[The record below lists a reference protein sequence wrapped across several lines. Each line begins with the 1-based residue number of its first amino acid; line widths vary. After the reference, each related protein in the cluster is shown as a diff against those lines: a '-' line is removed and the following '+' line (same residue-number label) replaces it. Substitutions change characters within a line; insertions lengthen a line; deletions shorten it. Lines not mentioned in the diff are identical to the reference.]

1 MIVNTVI
8 AIITGYLLGSIP
20 SAYIAGRLKK
30 GVDIRKIGGGNM
42 GALNAIREIGWPAGS
57 LVLLTD
63 LTKGILAVL
72 TARWLGLQ
80 LLWVLVAGFM
90 AVVGHNWP
98 VFLKFRGGKG
108 GATVMGVLLALVP
121 LEFLSGFVI
130 TAIVVIITSN
140 PALGMGIG
148 VLFIPLF
155 IWWYNGSGLLIG
167 FSLLLGLFVA
177 ARFIISGLRKAPEGT
192 DIKKGLIFSRDY
204 HFWQVKK
211 DRQ

>member
-1 MIVNTVI
+1 MIVNTAS
-8 AIITGYLLGSIP
+8 AIIVGYLLGSIP

-30 GVDIRKIGGGNM
+30 RLDIRDVGGGNM
-42 GALNAIREIGWPAGS
+42 GALNVIREVGWSAGS
-57 LVLLTD
+57 LVLFAD
-63 LTKGILAVL
+63 LSKGILAVVI
-72 TARWLGLQ
+72 ARWLNLS
-80 LLWVLVAGFM
+80 LPWVLVAGFA
-90 AVVGHNWP
+90 AVAGHNWP

-108 GATVMGVLLALVP
+108 GAIIMGVLLALVP

-130 TAIVVIITSN
+130 TAIIVIITSN

-148 VLFIPLF
+148 LAFIPLF

-167 FSLLLGLFVA
+167 YSLFLALFVA
-177 ARFIISGLRKAPEGT
+177 ARFIISGLKKFPEST
-192 DIKKGLIFSRDY
+192 DSKKGLIFSRDY

>member
-1 MIVNTVI
+1 MDVI
-8 AIITGYLLGSIP
+8 TGIITGYLLGSIP

-30 GVDIRKIGGGNM
+30 GVDIRQVGGGNM
-42 GALNAIREIGWPAGS
+42 GALNAIRELGWTVGS
-57 LVLLTD
+57 MVLFVD
-63 LTKGILAVL
+63 LGKGILAIL
-72 TARWLGLQ
+72 IARWMDLSLPWI
-80 LLWVLVAGFM
+80 LAAGFA

-130 TAIVVIITSN
+130 TAIIVIITSN

-148 VLFIPLF
+148 VLFVPLF

-211 DRQ
+211 DR

>member
-8 AIITGYLLGSIP
+8 AIIVGYLLGSIP

-30 GVDIRKIGGGNM
+30 RVDIREVGGGNM
-42 GALNAIREIGWPAGS
+42 GALNVIRELGWSAGFIVLFADIG
-57 LVLLTD
+57 
-63 LTKGILAVL
+63 KGMLAVL
-72 TARWLGLQ
+72 IAKWMDLPLPWILT
-80 LLWVLVAGFM
+80 AGFA
-90 AVVGHNWP
+90 AVAGHNWP
-98 VFLKFRGGKG
+98 VFLKFKGGKG

-148 VLFIPLF
+148 VAFVPLF

-167 FSLLLGLFVA
+167 YSVFLALFVA
-177 ARFIISGLRKAPEGT
+177 ARFIISGLKKSPEGT
-192 DIKKGLIFSRDY
+192 GIKKGLIFSRDY

-211 DRQ
+211 NQP

>member
-1 MIVNTVI
+1 MDVI
-8 AIITGYLLGSIP
+8 TGIITGYLLGSIP

-30 GVDIRKIGGGNM
+30 GVDIRQVGGGNM
-42 GALNAIREIGWPAGS
+42 GALNAIRELGWTVGS
-57 LVLLTD
+57 MVLFVD
-63 LTKGILAVL
+63 LGKGILAIL
-72 TARWLGLQ
+72 IARWMDLSLPWI
-80 LLWVLVAGFM
+80 LAAGFA

-121 LEFLSGFVI
+121 LELLSGFVI
-130 TAIVVIITSN
+130 TAIIVIITSN

-148 VLFIPLF
+148 VLFVPLF

-167 FSLLLGLFVA
+167 YAVFLALFVT
-177 ARFIISGLRKAPEGT
+177 ARFIISGLRKAPEDT

-211 DRQ
+211 DR

>member
-72 TARWLGLQ
+72 IA
-80 LLWVLVAGFM
+80 F
-90 AVVGHNWP
+90 H
-98 VFLKFRGGKG
+98 
-108 GATVMGVLLALVP
+108 
-121 LEFLSGFVI
+121 
-130 TAIVVIITSN
+130 
-140 PALGMGIG
+140 
-148 VLFIPLF
+148 
-155 IWWYNGSGLLIG
+155 
-167 FSLLLGLFVA
+167 
-177 ARFIISGLRKAPEGT
+177 
-192 DIKKGLIFSRDY
+192 
-204 HFWQVKK
+204 
-211 DRQ
+211 

>member
-1 MIVNTVI
+1 MDMII
-8 AIITGYLLGSIP
+8 AVITGYLLGSIP
-20 SAYIAGRLKK
+20 SAYIASRLKK
-30 GVDIRKIGGGNM
+30 GVDIRKVGGGNM
-42 GALNAIREIGWPAGS
+42 GALNVIRETGWSVGYI
-57 LVLLTD
+57 VLFAD
-63 LTKGILAVL
+63 MGKGMLAVL
-72 TARWLGLQ
+72 IARWMDLPLPWI
-80 LLWVLVAGFM
+80 LTAGFA
-90 AVVGHNWP
+90 AVAGHNWP
-98 VFLKFRGGKG
+98 VFLKFKGGKG

-148 VLFIPLF
+148 VAFVPLF

-167 FSLLLGLFVA
+167 YSLLLALFVA
-177 ARFIISGLRKAPEGT
+177 ARFIISGLRKVPEGT

-211 DRQ
+211 DR

>member
-8 AIITGYLLGSIP
+8 AIIIGYLLGSIP

-30 GVDIRKIGGGNM
+30 GLDIREVGGGNM
-42 GALNAIREIGWPAGS
+42 GALNVIREIGWLAGS

-63 LTKGILAVL
+63 IGKGILAVL
-72 TARWLGLQ
+72 VARWLGLS
-80 LLWVLVAGFM
+80 LPWVLVTGFA
-90 AVVGHNWP
+90 AVAGHNWP
-98 VFLKFRGGKG
+98 IFLKFSGGKG
-108 GATVMGVLLALVP
+108 GATIMGVLLALIP

-130 TAIVVIITSN
+130 TAIIVIITSN
-140 PALGMGIG
+140 PALGLGIG
-148 VLFIPLF
+148 LTFIPLF

-167 FSLLLGLFVA
+167 YSIFLALFVA
-177 ARFIISGLRKAPEGT
+177 ARFIISGLRKVPEGA
-192 DIKKGLIFSRDY
+192 DVKKGLIFSKEY

>member
-1 MIVNTVI
+1 MDVI
-8 AIITGYLLGSIP
+8 TGIITGYFLGSIP

-30 GVDIRKIGGGNM
+30 GVDIQQVGGGNM
-42 GALNAIREIGWPAGS
+42 GALNAIRELGWTTGS
-57 LVLLTD
+57 IVLFVD
-63 LTKGILAVL
+63 LGKGILAILV
-72 TARWLGLQ
+72 ARWLGLS
-80 LLWVLVAGFM
+80 LPWILAAGFA

-130 TAIVVIITSN
+130 TAIIVIITSN

-148 VLFIPLF
+148 VLFVPLF

-167 FSLLLGLFVA
+167 YAIFLALFVA

-192 DIKKGLIFSRDY
+192 DIKKGLIFSKEY

-211 DRQ
+211 DR

>member
-1 MIVNTVI
+1 MELEIAA
-8 AIITGYLLGSIP
+8 AIIIGYILGSIP
-20 SAYIAGRLKK
+20 FAYIIARLKR
-30 GVDIRKIGGGNM
+30 GVDIREVGGGNM
-42 GALNAIREIGWPAGS
+42 GALNVIRETGWSVGFIVLFADIGKGS
-57 LVLLTD
+57 
-63 LTKGILAVL
+63 LAVL
-72 TARWLGLQ
+72 IARWMDLPLPWILAAGFAA
-80 LLWVLVAGFM
+80 VAG
-90 AVVGHNWP
+90 HSWP
-98 VFLKFRGGKG
+98 VFLKFKGGKG

-130 TAIVVIITSN
+130 TAIIVIITSN

-167 FSLLLGLFVA
+167 YSLLLAFFVA

-192 DIKKGLIFSRDY
+192 DIKKGLIFSREY

-211 DRQ
+211 DR

>member
-1 MIVNTVI
+1 
-8 AIITGYLLGSIP
+8 
-20 SAYIAGRLKK
+20 
-30 GVDIRKIGGGNM
+30 M
-42 GALNAIREIGWPAGS
+42 GALNAIRELGWTVGS
-57 LVLLTD
+57 MVLFVD
-63 LTKGILAVL
+63 LGKGILAIL
-72 TARWLGLQ
+72 IARWMDISLPWILA
-80 LLWVLVAGFM
+80 AGFA

-121 LEFLSGFVI
+121 LELLSGFVI
-130 TAIVVIITSN
+130 TAIIVIITSN

-148 VLFIPLF
+148 VLFVPLF

-167 FSLLLGLFVA
+167 YAVFLALFVT

-211 DRQ
+211 DR

>member
-1 MIVNTVI
+1 MDVI
-8 AIITGYLLGSIP
+8 TGIITGYFLGSIP

-30 GVDIRKIGGGNM
+30 GVDIRQVGGGNM
-42 GALNAIREIGWPAGS
+42 GALNAIRELGWTTGS
-57 LVLLTD
+57 IVLFVD
-63 LTKGILAVL
+63 LGKGILAILV
-72 TARWLGLQ
+72 ARWLGLS
-80 LLWVLVAGFM
+80 LPWILAAGFA

-130 TAIVVIITSN
+130 TAIIVIITSN

-148 VLFIPLF
+148 VLFVPLF

-167 FSLLLGLFVA
+167 YAIFLALFVA
-177 ARFIISGLRKAPEGT
+177 ARFIISGLRKAPEST

-211 DRQ
+211 DR

>member
-1 MIVNTVI
+1 MDTVI
-8 AIITGYLLGSIP
+8 VVITGYLLGSIP

-30 GVDIRKIGGGNM
+30 GVDIREVGGGNM
-42 GALNAIREIGWPAGS
+42 GALNVIRETGWSVGF
-57 LVLLTD
+57 LVLFAD
-63 LTKGILAVL
+63 IGKGVLAVL
-72 TARWLGLQ
+72 IARWLGLS
-80 LLWVLVAGFM
+80 LLWVLVAGFA
-90 AVVGHNWP
+90 AVAGHNWP

-108 GATVMGVLLALVP
+108 GATVMGVLLGLVP

-148 VLFIPLF
+148 VAFVPLF

-167 FSLLLGLFVA
+167 YAVFLALFVA
-177 ARFIISGLRKAPEGT
+177 ARFVISGLRKSPEGT
-192 DIKKGLIFSRDY
+192 DIKKGLIFSREY

-211 DRQ
+211 NRQ